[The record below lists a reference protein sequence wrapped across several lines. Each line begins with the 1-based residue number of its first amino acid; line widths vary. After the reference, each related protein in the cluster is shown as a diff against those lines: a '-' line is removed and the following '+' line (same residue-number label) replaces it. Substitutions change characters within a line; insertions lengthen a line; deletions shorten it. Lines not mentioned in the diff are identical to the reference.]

1 VILGMEQV
9 QEDVLKLEQSLGK
22 LPEPI
27 VKPFLIVMSGLPG
40 TGKSYFS
47 RRLTKR
53 LACVRLE
60 SDELRKLL
68 FPRPAYTAD
77 ENQRLF
83 SALYRLTE
91 ELLRKNIPVLLDA
104 TNLVEHHR
112 EQLYHIAERLGAKLI
127 LVRVEAPP
135 EVVQER
141 LQTRMTSPQR
151 EDSSEADF
159 SVYQRMRRRIQRI
172 RRRHFAVDTSRDI
185 TPVLEKIIREVRR

>member
-1 VILGMEQV
+1 MEQL
-9 QEDVLKLEQSLGK
+9 QEDMLKLKQSLGE

-47 RRLTKR
+47 RRLSER
-53 LACVRLE
+53 LPCARLE

-68 FPRPAYTAD
+68 FPRPTYTMD
-77 ENQRLF
+77 ESQRLF
-83 SALYRLTE
+83 SALHRLTE
-91 ELLRKNIPVLLDA
+91 ELLQKNIPVLLDA
-104 TNLVEHHR
+104 TNLIERHR
-112 EQLYHIAERLGAKLI
+112 EQLYHIAEKIGAKLV

-135 EVVQER
+135 EVVRER
-141 LQTRMTSPQR
+141 LQTRMAIPQR

-159 SVYQRMRRRIQRI
+159 SVYQRMRRRVQRI

-185 TPVLEKIIREVRR
+185 TPVIEKIVREVRR